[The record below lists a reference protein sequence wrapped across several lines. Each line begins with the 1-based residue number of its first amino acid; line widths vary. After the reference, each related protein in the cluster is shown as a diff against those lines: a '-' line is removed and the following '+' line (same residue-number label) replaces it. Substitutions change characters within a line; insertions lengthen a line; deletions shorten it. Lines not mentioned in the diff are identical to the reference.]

1 MSNQEKYLL
10 PLSIIIAALLIVGAV
25 IYSVGL
31 KNVERPEAEK
41 SKEKPISSGVENVL
55 PISEKDH
62 PRGNPEAPVKIIEFS
77 DMECPF
83 CKRFHQTML
92 QVMDEYGKDGKV
104 VWVYRHYPI
113 EQLHSKAKKSALA
126 AECAAELGGN
136 NGYWNYL
143 DKYFE
148 ITPSNNLI
156 NLSDLPKI
164 AEDIGLDKSRF
175 EECLESGRYEELIKE
190 QAQNALDSGARGTPY
205 SVIIGKNGEKSVING
220 ALPYE
225 DFKDQ
230 DGVTQKGVRTLI
242 EEALR

>member
-1 MSNQEKYLL
+1 MTNQEKYLL
-10 PLSIIIAALLIVGAV
+10 PFSIIAAALLIVGAI
-25 IYSVGL
+25 IYSAGL
-31 KNVERPEAEK
+31 KNVDQPGKAKEK
-41 SKEKPISSGVENVL
+41 SISNGVENVL

-92 QVMDEYGKDGKV
+92 QVMDEYEKDGKV

-136 NGYWNYL
+136 NGFWNYL

-164 AEDIGLDKSRF
+164 AEDIGLDRSRF
-175 EECLESGRYEELIKE
+175 EECLESGRYDELIKE
-190 QAQNALDSGARGTPY
+190 QTQDALNSGSRGTPY
-205 SVIIGKNGEKSVING
+205 SILINKNGEKSSING
-220 ALPYE
+220 ALPID

-230 DGVTQKGVRTLI
+230 DGTMQKGVRALI
-242 EEALR
+242 EEALK